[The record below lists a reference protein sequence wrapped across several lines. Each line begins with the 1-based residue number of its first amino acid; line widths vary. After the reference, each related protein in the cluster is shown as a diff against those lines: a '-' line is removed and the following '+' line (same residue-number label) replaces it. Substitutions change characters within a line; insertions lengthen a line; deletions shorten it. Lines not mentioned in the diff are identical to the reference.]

1 MWIIRGIILF
11 AGSVALIWL
20 GTKNAGTKVTFYFFN
35 HTFPEAELNIII
47 VFSFVS
53 GMILWAVG
61 AWIREAQ
68 LMLRIVKKNKENE
81 RLMEEISELRNIPIA
96 EGVGEEIEDQE

>member
-1 MWIIRGIILF
+1 MWIIRGIIIF

-47 VFSFVS
+47 VLSFIA
-53 GMILWAVG
+53 GMIIWAIG

-68 LMLRIVKKNKENE
+68 LMLRIVKRKKENE
-81 RLMEEISELRNIPIA
+81 KLLEEISELRNIPIS
-96 EGVGEEIEDQE
+96 EEIDDNTETEN

>member
-1 MWIIRGIILF
+1 LWIIRGIIIF
-11 AGSVALIWL
+11 AGSIGLIWL

-47 VFSFVS
+47 VLSFIA
-53 GMILWAVG
+53 GMIVWAVG

-68 LMLRIVKKNKENE
+68 LMLRLAGKRREIEK
-81 RLMEEISELRNIPIA
+81 LMEEISELRNIPIS
-96 EGVGEEIEDQE
+96 EEHENKTGQG

>member
-1 MWIIRGIILF
+1 MWIVRGIIIF

-47 VFSFVS
+47 VLSFFA
-53 GMILWAVG
+53 GMIIWAIG

-68 LMLRIVKKNKENE
+68 LMLRIVRKKKENQK
-81 RLMEEISELRNIPIA
+81 LMEEISELRNIPISDDIS
-96 EGVGEEIEDQE
+96 ETEND

>member
-1 MWIIRGIILF
+1 MWIFRGIILF

-47 VFSFVS
+47 VLSFIA
-53 GMILWAVG
+53 GMVIWAVG

-81 RLMEEISELRNIPIA
+81 KLMEEISELRNIPIT
-96 EGVGEEIEDQE
+96 EGIAEEIEGQD